1 MNGNKEYLPC
11 TPKSGSLR
19 KMRSSTLFALLLC
32 WISSGCAQQPTVWIL
47 KERDQIGGH
56 VVTTSG
62 APDIVEEEGGRS
74 TCFKGEP
81 DAALLDL
88 NPITGLRTFTIEVLI
103 KPRTAGSAEQRFLHI
118 EDARAA
124 RVLMELRI
132 VSPQE
137 WALDTFLFDSQTN
150 RLTLLDRTKLHSTD
164 EWHWV
169 ALTYDGTTMAHFVDG
184 VRELEGPL
192 AFRAMEQGRM
202 SLGVRL
208 NKVSWYQG
216 CIREVRFTP
225 RALAAPQLQAT
236 RAH

>member
-1 MNGNKEYLPC
+1 
-11 TPKSGSLR
+11 
-19 KMRSSTLFALLLC
+19 MRSQTIFALLMC
-32 WISSGCAQQPTVWIL
+32 WAASGCAQQPTVWTF
-47 KERDQIGGH
+47 KERDHIGNN
-56 VVTTSG
+56 VVTLSG
-62 APDIVEEEGGRS
+62 APGIVEEKGGRS
-74 TCFKGEP
+74 MCFKGEP

-88 NPITGLRTFTIEVLI
+88 NPIAGWSNFTIEVLI
-103 KPRTAGSAEQRFLHI
+103 KPRTAGTAEQRFLHI
-118 EDARAA
+118 EDAHAA

-137 WALDTFLFDSQTN
+137 WALDTFLFDSPQS

-169 ALTYDGTTMAHFVDG
+169 ALTYDGATMTHYVDG
-184 VRELEGPL
+184 MRELEGPV

-225 RALAAPQLQAT
+225 RALAAPQLQT
-236 RAH
+236 KRAH

>member
-1 MNGNKEYLPC
+1 MV
-11 TPKSGSLR
+11 
-19 KMRSSTLFALLLC
+19 
-32 WISSGCAQQPTVWIL
+32 TV
-47 KERDQIGGH
+47 
-56 VVTTSG
+56 SG
-62 APDIVEEEGGRS
+62 APIIVDEKGGRS
-74 TCFKGEP
+74 MCFKGEP
-81 DAALLDL
+81 DAALLDV
-88 NPITGLRTFTIEVLI
+88 NPIAGWSNFTIEVLI
-103 KPRTAGSAEQRFLHI
+103 KPRTAGTAEQRFLHI

-124 RVLMELRI
+124 RVLLELRI

-137 WALDTFLFDSQTN
+137 WALDTFLFDSPQS
-150 RLTLLDRTKLHSTD
+150 RLTLLDRTKVHSTD

-169 ALTYDGTTMAHFVDG
+169 ALDLRRHDDDALRGRQA
-184 VRELEGPL
+184 RARGPV

-225 RALAAPQLQAT
+225 RALAAPQLQTT